1 MNDIADHA
9 HRLAGARATQQTVA
23 ASAAKVRAEADAL
36 EARRWRAHAWPP
48 RSPTLPIFAGCLPRP
63 SRGSR
68 KPTGSVSAP
77 RRPLPMPS
85 VLSHARSRRS
95 PWPNSTRG
103 SGTSRQRC
111 ARRSPRVSG
120 LAASMRTVRM
130 PTPWRDTGARPNR
143 CAAPL
148 LRGRC
153 RPLTRPAYRLSPRR
167 SSPNEA
173 RFSRKSE
180 RHAHRQ
186 CAKLL
191 QLNLVAQ

>member
-9 HRLAGARATQQTVA
+9 HRLAGARATQQTAA

-36 EARRWRAHAWPP
+36 EARLADAQAKHANALAELRAGAL
-48 RSPTLPIFAGCLPRP
+48 SEAVAG
-63 SRGSR
+63 
-68 KPTGSVSAP
+68 
-77 RRPLPMPS
+77 
-85 VLSHARSRRS
+85 ARMAAA
-95 PWPNSTRG
+95 
-103 SGTSRQRC
+103 SRQRC